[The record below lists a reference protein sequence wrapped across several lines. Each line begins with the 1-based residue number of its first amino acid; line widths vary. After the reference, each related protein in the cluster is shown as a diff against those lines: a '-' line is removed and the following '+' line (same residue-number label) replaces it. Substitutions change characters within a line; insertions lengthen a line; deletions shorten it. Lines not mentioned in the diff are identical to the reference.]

1 MTNFTDIRDFLRA
14 HCARYPELALQDVFK
29 ALYQSAFGCEHLIAD
44 PSAAADY
51 IRAEAARSGD
61 RISELVEL
69 LGGDYCRVHLG
80 ILQDGLSAE
89 TFARLFAL
97 SARHEECGR
106 EKLEAM
112 LTALQT
118 MADAGE
124 LPFSAQ
130 ETAEAVERWRK
141 DGFPPLHH
149 SEIFRQNYAPAYRV
163 LRRDFAR
170 ALPLLARIDRLTAER
185 SRVLVAIEGGS
196 ASGKT
201 TLGELLQNVYGCPV
215 FHMDDF
221 FLRARAAHG
230 GALHAA
236 GGNVDR
242 ERFLE
247 EVLIPLREGRPVD
260 YRRFDCATFT
270 IAPPQRIKAGT
281 LNIVEGAYSMHPDL
295 APYYDLSG
303 FFWPISA
310 EKQRERSLKRECAR
324 ACKAV
329 FRPLDPFRA
338 ALFRRARCAEPLR
351 SHPFGGRLN
360 ERAARRDA
368 EHIFD
373 RNRHKNDQQRNDE
386 AVKHR
391 LCARLAQRREVRI
404 EADGGERRDHQE
416 LADTLER
423 RSEARGNDADAAQNG
438 HCKETEDEPREHR
451 LHIDLD
457 AMVGRF
463 ARRPFS

>member
-170 ALPLLARIDRLTAER
+170 ALPLFARIDRLTAER

-221 FLRARAAHG
+221 F
-230 GALHAA
+230 
-236 GGNVDR
+236 
-242 ERFLE
+242 
-247 EVLIPLREGRPVD
+247 
-260 YRRFDCATFT
+260 ATRTTSSEMMKPWSIGF
-270 IAPPQRIKAGT
+270 A
-281 LNIVEGAYSMHPDL
+281 PDL
-295 APYYDLSG
+295 HSAAKFVLRPMAASAATIRNLLMLLSVVARPAG
-303 FFWPISA
+303 MTPTLHRMDIARKPRMNHGNTDFILTLTPWSPLCAAAFFLRCTLMAAKTSTVGMMASVRVSLTIVAKSPA
-310 EKQRERSLKRECAR
+310 ASLKA
-324 ACKAV
+324 
-329 FRPLDPFRA
+329 
-338 ALFRRARCAEPLR
+338 
-351 SHPFGGRLN
+351 
-360 ERAARRDA
+360 
-368 EHIFD
+368 
-373 RNRHKNDQQRNDE
+373 
-386 AVKHR
+386 
-391 LCARLAQRREVRI
+391 
-404 EADGGERRDHQE
+404 
-416 LADTLER
+416 
-423 RSEARGNDADAAQNG
+423 
-438 HCKETEDEPREHR
+438 
-451 LHIDLD
+451 
-457 AMVGRF
+457 
-463 ARRPFS
+463 

>member
-1 MTNFTDIRDFLRA
+1 MTNFTDIRDSLRA

-130 ETAEAVERWRK
+130 ETAEAVERWRR

-170 ALPLLARIDRLTAER
+170 ALPLFARIDRLMAER

-221 FLRARAAHG
+221 FLRPEQRTEARFTQP
-230 GALHAA
+230 

-247 EVLIPLREGRPVD
+247 EVL
-260 YRRFDCATFT
+260 
-270 IAPPQRIKAGT
+270 GT

-295 APYYDLSG
+295 APYYDLSV
-303 FFWPISA
+303 FLPISA
-310 EKQRERSLKRECAR
+310 EKQRERILKRNAP
-324 ACKAV
+324 AHAKQ
-329 FRPLDPFRA
+329 F
-338 ALFRRARCAEPLR
+338 
-351 SHPFGGRLN
+351 
-360 ERAARRDA
+360 
-368 EHIFD
+368 FD
-373 RNRHKNDQQRNDE
+373 RWIPFEQRYFDALDVRNRCD
-386 AVKHR
+386 
-391 LCARLAQRREVRI
+391 LILS
-404 EADGGERRDHQE
+404 ADD
-416 LADTLER
+416 
-423 RSEARGNDADAAQNG
+423 
-438 HCKETEDEPREHR
+438 
-451 LHIDLD
+451 
-457 AMVGRF
+457 
-463 ARRPFS
+463 

>member
-97 SARHEECGR
+97 SARHEGCGR

-130 ETAEAVERWRK
+130 ETAEAVETWRR

-170 ALPLLARIDRLTAER
+170 
-185 SRVLVAIEGGS
+185 
-196 ASGKT
+196 
-201 TLGELLQNVYGCPV
+201 
-215 FHMDDF
+215 
-221 FLRARAAHG
+221 
-230 GALHAA
+230 
-236 GGNVDR
+236 

-247 EVLIPLREGRPVD
+247 EVLLPLREGKPVD

-295 APYYDLSG
+295 APYYDLSV
-303 FFWPISA
+303 FLPISA
-310 EKQRERSLKRECAR
+310 EKQRERILKRNAP
-324 ACKAV
+324 AHAKQ
-329 FRPLDPFRA
+329 F
-338 ALFRRARCAEPLR
+338 
-351 SHPFGGRLN
+351 
-360 ERAARRDA
+360 
-368 EHIFD
+368 FD
-373 RNRHKNDQQRNDE
+373 RWIPFEQRYFDALDVRNRCD
-386 AVKHR
+386 
-391 LCARLAQRREVRI
+391 LILS
-404 EADGGERRDHQE
+404 ADD
-416 LADTLER
+416 
-423 RSEARGNDADAAQNG
+423 
-438 HCKETEDEPREHR
+438 
-451 LHIDLD
+451 
-457 AMVGRF
+457 
-463 ARRPFS
+463 

>member
-141 DGFPPLHH
+141 DGFLPLHH

-163 LRRDFAR
+163 LRRDFA
-170 ALPLLARIDRLTAER
+170 
-185 SRVLVAIEGGS
+185 RVLVAIEGGS

-221 FLRARAAHG
+221 FLRPEQRTEARFAQP
-230 GALHAA
+230 

-247 EVLIPLREGRPVD
+247 EVLIPLREGRPAASTA
-260 YRRFDCATFT
+260 RRLPSPRRSGLRREHSTLSRARTPCTPTLRRTT
-270 IAPPQRIKAGT
+270 IYPFFCRFRQKNSASASSNGMRPRMQSSFSTAGSLSSSAIST
-281 LNIVEGAYSMHPDL
+281 RSMCGT
-295 APYYDLSG
+295 AA
-303 FFWPISA
+303 IS
-310 EKQRERSLKRECAR
+310 S
-324 ACKAV
+324 
-329 FRPLDPFRA
+329 
-338 ALFRRARCAEPLR
+338 FRRT
-351 SHPFGGRLN
+351 
-360 ERAARRDA
+360 
-368 EHIFD
+368 
-373 RNRHKNDQQRNDE
+373 
-386 AVKHR
+386 VK
-391 LCARLAQRREVRI
+391 
-404 EADGGERRDHQE
+404 
-416 LADTLER
+416 
-423 RSEARGNDADAAQNG
+423 
-438 HCKETEDEPREHR
+438 
-451 LHIDLD
+451 
-457 AMVGRF
+457 
-463 ARRPFS
+463 

>member
-130 ETAEAVERWRK
+130 ETAEAVERWRR

-163 LRRDFAR
+163 LRRDFA
-170 ALPLLARIDRLTAER
+170 
-185 SRVLVAIEGGS
+185 
-196 ASGKT
+196 
-201 TLGELLQNVYGCPV
+201 
-215 FHMDDF
+215 
-221 FLRARAAHG
+221 
-230 GALHAA
+230 
-236 GGNVDR
+236 R

-295 APYYDLSG
+295 APYYDLSV
-303 FFWPISA
+303 FLPISA
-310 EKQRERSLKRECAR
+310 EKQRERILKRNAP
-324 ACKAV
+324 AHAKQ
-329 FRPLDPFRA
+329 F
-338 ALFRRARCAEPLR
+338 
-351 SHPFGGRLN
+351 
-360 ERAARRDA
+360 
-368 EHIFD
+368 FD
-373 RNRHKNDQQRNDE
+373 RWIPFEQRYFDALDVRNRCD
-386 AVKHR
+386 
-391 LCARLAQRREVRI
+391 LILS
-404 EADGGERRDHQE
+404 ADG
-416 LADTLER
+416 
-423 RSEARGNDADAAQNG
+423 
-438 HCKETEDEPREHR
+438 
-451 LHIDLD
+451 
-457 AMVGRF
+457 
-463 ARRPFS
+463 

>member
-130 ETAEAVERWRK
+130 ETAKAVERWRK

-170 ALPLLARIDRLTAER
+170 ALPLFARIDRLTAER

-221 FLRARAAHG
+221 FLRPEQRTPER
-230 GALHAA
+230 LRQP
-236 GGNVDR
+236 GGNVDF
-242 ERFLE
+242 ERFLT
-247 EVLIPLREGRPVD
+247 EVLRPLRDGAPVTYRPYDCRTQQLCAPVHAEARPVNLIEGSYSCHPALWD
-260 YRRFDCATFT
+260 LYVLHVFLSVGPEEQHRRIAARNGEKMLPMFT
-270 IAPPQRIKAGT
+270 DVWIPMEETYFAQFRVA
-281 LNIVEGAYSMHPDL
+281 ERA
-295 APYYDLSG
+295 DLS
-303 FFWPISA
+303 
-310 EKQRERSLKRECAR
+310 
-324 ACKAV
+324 
-329 FRPLDPFRA
+329 
-338 ALFRRARCAEPLR
+338 
-351 SHPFGGRLN
+351 
-360 ERAARRDA
+360 
-368 EHIFD
+368 
-373 RNRHKNDQQRNDE
+373 
-386 AVKHR
+386 
-391 LCARLAQRREVRI
+391 
-404 EADGGERRDHQE
+404 
-416 LADTLER
+416 
-423 RSEARGNDADAAQNG
+423 
-438 HCKETEDEPREHR
+438 REH
-451 LHIDLD
+451 
-457 AMVGRF
+457 
-463 ARRPFS
+463 

>member
-1 MTNFTDIRDFLRA
+1 MTNFIDIRDFLRA

-69 LGGDYCRVHLG
+69 LSGDYCRVHLG

-170 ALPLLARIDRLTAER
+170 ALPLFARIDCLTAEKD
-185 SRVLVAIEGGS
+185 RVLVAIEGGS

-221 FLRARAAHG
+221 FLRPEQRTEARFAQP
-230 GALHAA
+230 
-236 GGNVDR
+236 GGNV
-242 ERFLE
+242 
-247 EVLIPLREGRPVD
+247 
-260 YRRFDCATFT
+260 
-270 IAPPQRIKAGT
+270 
-281 LNIVEGAYSMHPDL
+281 DL
-295 APYYDLSG
+295 APYYDLSV
-303 FFWPISA
+303 FLSISA
-310 EKQRERSLKRECAR
+310 EKQRKRILKRNAP
-324 ACKAV
+324 AHAKQ
-329 FRPLDPFRA
+329 F
-338 ALFRRARCAEPLR
+338 
-351 SHPFGGRLN
+351 
-360 ERAARRDA
+360 
-368 EHIFD
+368 FD
-373 RNRHKNDQQRNDE
+373 RWIPLEQRYFDALDVRNRCD
-386 AVKHR
+386 
-391 LCARLAQRREVRI
+391 LILS
-404 EADGGERRDHQE
+404 ADD
-416 LADTLER
+416 
-423 RSEARGNDADAAQNG
+423 
-438 HCKETEDEPREHR
+438 
-451 LHIDLD
+451 
-457 AMVGRF
+457 
-463 ARRPFS
+463 

>member
-14 HCARYPELALQDVFK
+14 HCARYLELALQDVFK

-130 ETAEAVERWRK
+130 ETSEAVERWRK

-149 SEIFRQNYAPAYRV
+149 SEIFRQNYASAYRV

-170 ALPLLARIDRLTAER
+170 ALLLFARIDRLTAER
-185 SRVLVAIEGGS
+185 NRVLVAIEGGS

-201 TLGELLQNVYGCPV
+201 TLGELLQSVYACPV

-221 FLRARAAHG
+221 FLRPEQRTPERFSEP
-230 GALHAA
+230 

-242 ERFLE
+242 ERFLS
-247 EVLIPLREGRPVD
+247 EVLLPLRQGEAVD

-295 APYYDLSG
+295 APYYDLSV
-303 FFWPISA
+303 FLPISV
-310 EKQRERSLKRECAR
+310 EKQRERILKRNAP
-324 ACKAV
+324 AHAKQ
-329 FRPLDPFRA
+329 F
-338 ALFRRARCAEPLR
+338 
-351 SHPFGGRLN
+351 
-360 ERAARRDA
+360 
-368 EHIFD
+368 FD
-373 RNRHKNDQQRNDE
+373 RWIPFEQRYFDALDVRNRCD
-386 AVKHR
+386 
-391 LCARLAQRREVRI
+391 LILS
-404 EADGGERRDHQE
+404 ADG
-416 LADTLER
+416 
-423 RSEARGNDADAAQNG
+423 
-438 HCKETEDEPREHR
+438 
-451 LHIDLD
+451 
-457 AMVGRF
+457 
-463 ARRPFS
+463 

>member
-1 MTNFTDIRDFLRA
+1 MTNFTDIRDSLRA
-14 HCARYPELALQDVFK
+14 HCARYPELALQDIFK

-170 ALPLLARIDRLTAER
+170 ALPLFARIDRLMAER

-221 FLRARAAHG
+221 FLRPEQRTEARFTQP
-230 GALHAA
+230 

-281 LNIVEGAYSMHPDL
+281 LNIVEGAYSMHPNL
-295 APYYDLSG
+295 APYYDLSV
-303 FFWPISA
+303 FLPISA
-310 EKQRERSLKRECAR
+310 EKQRERILKRNAP
-324 ACKAV
+324 AHAKQ
-329 FRPLDPFRA
+329 F
-338 ALFRRARCAEPLR
+338 
-351 SHPFGGRLN
+351 
-360 ERAARRDA
+360 
-368 EHIFD
+368 FD
-373 RNRHKNDQQRNDE
+373 RWIPFEQRYFD
-386 AVKHR
+386 ALDVQDR
-391 LCARLAQRREVRI
+391 CDLILS
-404 EADGGERRDHQE
+404 ADD
-416 LADTLER
+416 
-423 RSEARGNDADAAQNG
+423 
-438 HCKETEDEPREHR
+438 
-451 LHIDLD
+451 
-457 AMVGRF
+457 
-463 ARRPFS
+463 

>member
-80 ILQDGLSAE
+80 VLQDGLSAE

-130 ETAEAVERWRK
+130 ETAEAVDRWRK

-170 ALPLLARIDRLTAER
+170 ALPLFARIDRLTAE
-185 SRVLVAIEGGS
+185 
-196 ASGKT
+196 
-201 TLGELLQNVYGCPV
+201 
-215 FHMDDF
+215 
-221 FLRARAAHG
+221 
-230 GALHAA
+230 
-236 GGNVDR
+236 
-242 ERFLE
+242 
-247 EVLIPLREGRPVD
+247 
-260 YRRFDCATFT
+260 
-270 IAPPQRIKAGT
+270 
-281 LNIVEGAYSMHPDL
+281 
-295 APYYDLSG
+295 
-303 FFWPISA
+303 
-310 EKQRERSLKRECAR
+310 
-324 ACKAV
+324 
-329 FRPLDPFRA
+329 
-338 ALFRRARCAEPLR
+338 
-351 SHPFGGRLN
+351 
-360 ERAARRDA
+360 
-368 EHIFD
+368 
-373 RNRHKNDQQRNDE
+373 
-386 AVKHR
+386 
-391 LCARLAQRREVRI
+391 
-404 EADGGERRDHQE
+404 
-416 LADTLER
+416 
-423 RSEARGNDADAAQNG
+423 
-438 HCKETEDEPREHR
+438 
-451 LHIDLD
+451 
-457 AMVGRF
+457 
-463 ARRPFS
+463 

>member
-170 ALPLLARIDRLTAER
+170 ALPLFARIDRLTAER
-185 SRVLVAIEGGS
+185 SCVLVAIEGGS

-221 FLRARAAHG
+221 FLRPEQRTEARFTQP
-230 GALHAA
+230 

-247 EVLIPLREGRPVD
+247 EVLIPLRKGRPVD

-281 LNIVEGAYSMHPDL
+281 TLSRARTPCTPTLRRTTIYPFFCRFRQKNSASASSNGMRPRMQSSFSTAGSLSSSAISTRSMCGT
-295 APYYDLSG
+295 AA
-303 FFWPISA
+303 IS
-310 EKQRERSLKRECAR
+310 S
-324 ACKAV
+324 
-329 FRPLDPFRA
+329 
-338 ALFRRARCAEPLR
+338 FRRT
-351 SHPFGGRLN
+351 
-360 ERAARRDA
+360 
-368 EHIFD
+368 I
-373 RNRHKNDQQRNDE
+373 K
-386 AVKHR
+386 
-391 LCARLAQRREVRI
+391 
-404 EADGGERRDHQE
+404 
-416 LADTLER
+416 
-423 RSEARGNDADAAQNG
+423 
-438 HCKETEDEPREHR
+438 
-451 LHIDLD
+451 
-457 AMVGRF
+457 
-463 ARRPFS
+463 

>member
-170 ALPLLARIDRLTAER
+170 ALPLFARIDRLTAER
-185 SRVLVAIEGGS
+185 NRVLVAIEGGS

-201 TLGELLQNVYGCPV
+201 TLGELLQSVYACPV

-221 FLRARAAHG
+221 FLRPEQRTPERFSEP
-230 GALHAA
+230 

-242 ERFLE
+242 ERFLS
-247 EVLIPLREGRPVD
+247 EVLLPLRRGDGKRRAVEAAVVD
-260 YRRFDCATFT
+260 SL
-270 IAPPQRIKAGT
+270 PLPQRIKAGT

-295 APYYDLSG
+295 APYYDLSV
-303 FFWPISA
+303 FLPISA
-310 EKQRERSLKRECAR
+310 EKQRERILKRNAP
-324 ACKAV
+324 AHAKQ
-329 FRPLDPFRA
+329 F
-338 ALFRRARCAEPLR
+338 
-351 SHPFGGRLN
+351 
-360 ERAARRDA
+360 
-368 EHIFD
+368 FD
-373 RNRHKNDQQRNDE
+373 RWIPFEQRYFDALDVRNRCD
-386 AVKHR
+386 
-391 LCARLAQRREVRI
+391 LILS
-404 EADGGERRDHQE
+404 ADD
-416 LADTLER
+416 
-423 RSEARGNDADAAQNG
+423 
-438 HCKETEDEPREHR
+438 
-451 LHIDLD
+451 
-457 AMVGRF
+457 
-463 ARRPFS
+463 

>member
-170 ALPLLARIDRLTAER
+170 ALPLFARIDRLTAER

-201 TLGELLQNVYGCPV
+201 TLGELLQNPHGRLFPP
-215 FHMDDF
+215 
-221 FLRARAAHG
+221 ARAAHG

-236 GGNVDR
+236 RRQRRPRALFGRGADPSAQGKTR
-242 ERFLE
+242 RLP
-247 EVLIPLREGRPVD
+247 PLRLRDVYHRP
-260 YRRFDCATFT
+260 
-270 IAPPQRIKAGT
+270 
-281 LNIVEGAYSMHPDL
+281 
-295 APYYDLSG
+295 
-303 FFWPISA
+303 
-310 EKQRERSLKRECAR
+310 
-324 ACKAV
+324 
-329 FRPLDPFRA
+329 A
-338 ALFRRARCAEPLR
+338 A
-351 SHPFGGRLN
+351 
-360 ERAARRDA
+360 
-368 EHIFD
+368 
-373 RNRHKNDQQRNDE
+373 
-386 AVKHR
+386 
-391 LCARLAQRREVRI
+391 
-404 EADGGERRDHQE
+404 AD
-416 LADTLER
+416 
-423 RSEARGNDADAAQNG
+423 
-438 HCKETEDEPREHR
+438 
-451 LHIDLD
+451 
-457 AMVGRF
+457 
-463 ARRPFS
+463 

>member
-170 ALPLLARIDRLTAER
+170 ALPLFARIDRLAAER

-201 TLGELLQNVYGCPV
+201 TLGELLQNVYGCLSSTWTTFSSGPSS
-215 FHMDDF
+215 
-221 FLRARAAHG
+221 AR
-230 GALHAA
+230 
-236 GGNVDR
+236 
-242 ERFLE
+242 
-247 EVLIPLREGRPVD
+247 
-260 YRRFDCATFT
+260 
-270 IAPPQRIKAGT
+270 
-281 LNIVEGAYSMHPDL
+281 
-295 APYYDLSG
+295 
-303 FFWPISA
+303 
-310 EKQRERSLKRECAR
+310 
-324 ACKAV
+324 
-329 FRPLDPFRA
+329 
-338 ALFRRARCAEPLR
+338 RRASRSPAATSTASAFWKRC
-351 SHPFGGRLN
+351 
-360 ERAARRDA
+360 
-368 EHIFD
+368 
-373 RNRHKNDQQRNDE
+373 
-386 AVKHR
+386 
-391 LCARLAQRREVRI
+391 
-404 EADGGERRDHQE
+404 
-416 LADTLER
+416 
-423 RSEARGNDADAAQNG
+423 
-438 HCKETEDEPREHR
+438 
-451 LHIDLD
+451 
-457 AMVGRF
+457 
-463 ARRPFS
+463 

>member
-170 ALPLLARIDRLTAER
+170 ALPLFARIDRLTAEKD
-185 SRVLVAIEGGS
+185 RVLIAIEGGS

-201 TLGELLQNVYGCPV
+201 TLGELLHSVYGCPV

-221 FLRARAAHG
+221 FLRPEQRTEARFAQP
-230 GALHAA
+230 

-247 EVLIPLREGRPVD
+247 EALIPLREGKPVD

-270 IAPPQRIKAGT
+270 IAPPQRIEPGT

-295 APYYDLSG
+295 APYYDLSV
-303 FFWPISA
+303 FLPISA
-310 EKQRERSLKRECAR
+310 EKQRERILKRNAP
-324 ACKAV
+324 AHAKQ
-329 FRPLDPFRA
+329 F
-338 ALFRRARCAEPLR
+338 
-351 SHPFGGRLN
+351 
-360 ERAARRDA
+360 
-368 EHIFD
+368 FD
-373 RNRHKNDQQRNDE
+373 RWIPFEQRYFDALDVRNRCD
-386 AVKHR
+386 
-391 LCARLAQRREVRI
+391 LILS
-404 EADGGERRDHQE
+404 ADG
-416 LADTLER
+416 
-423 RSEARGNDADAAQNG
+423 
-438 HCKETEDEPREHR
+438 
-451 LHIDLD
+451 
-457 AMVGRF
+457 
-463 ARRPFS
+463 

>member
-29 ALYQSAFGCEHLIAD
+29 ALYQSAFGCEHLIAG

-170 ALPLLARIDRLTAER
+170 ALPLLARIDRLTAAR
-185 SRVLVAIEGGS
+185 RHS
-196 ASGKT
+196 ASCCK
-201 TLGELLQNVYGCPV
+201 
-215 FHMDDF
+215 M
-221 FLRARAAHG
+221 
-230 GALHAA
+230 
-236 GGNVDR
+236 
-242 ERFLE
+242 
-247 EVLIPLREGRPVD
+247 
-260 YRRFDCATFT
+260 FT
-270 IAPPQRIKAGT
+270 
-281 LNIVEGAYSMHPDL
+281 
-295 APYYDLSG
+295 
-303 FFWPISA
+303 
-310 EKQRERSLKRECAR
+310 
-324 ACKAV
+324 
-329 FRPLDPFRA
+329 A
-338 ALFRRARCAEPLR
+338 ALSSTWTTFSSGPSSARRRASRSPAAMSTASAFWKRC
-351 SHPFGGRLN
+351 
-360 ERAARRDA
+360 
-368 EHIFD
+368 
-373 RNRHKNDQQRNDE
+373 
-386 AVKHR
+386 
-391 LCARLAQRREVRI
+391 
-404 EADGGERRDHQE
+404 
-416 LADTLER
+416 
-423 RSEARGNDADAAQNG
+423 
-438 HCKETEDEPREHR
+438 
-451 LHIDLD
+451 
-457 AMVGRF
+457 
-463 ARRPFS
+463 

>member
-29 ALYQSAFGCEHLIAD
+29 ALYQSTFGCEHLIAD

-170 ALPLLARIDRLTAER
+170 ALPLFARIDHLTAEK

-221 FLRARAAHG
+221 FLRPEQRTEER
-230 GALHAA
+230 LRQP
-236 GGNVDR
+236 GGNVDY
-242 ERFLE
+242 ERFRE
-247 EVLIPLREGRPVD
+247 EVLLPLKQGLPFSYRPYDCRTQKFREPVWVEPDTVAVVEGSYSCHPELWDFYDLHIFLTVSPEEQRLRIRRRNGEKGLEIFQNKWIPLEERYFEA
-260 YRRFDCATFT
+260 F
-270 IAPPQRIKAGT
+270 RI
-281 LNIVEGAYSMHPDL
+281 E
-295 APYYDLSG
+295 
-303 FFWPISA
+303 
-310 EKQRERSLKRECAR
+310 Q
-324 ACKAV
+324 
-329 FRPLDPFRA
+329 
-338 ALFRRARCAEPLR
+338 RCA
-351 SHPFGGRLN
+351 
-360 ERAARRDA
+360 
-368 EHIFD
+368 
-373 RNRHKNDQQRNDE
+373 
-386 AVKHR
+386 
-391 LCARLAQRREVRI
+391 
-404 EADGGERRDHQE
+404 
-416 LADTLER
+416 
-423 RSEARGNDADAAQNG
+423 
-438 HCKETEDEPREHR
+438 
-451 LHIDLD
+451 
-457 AMVGRF
+457 
-463 ARRPFS
+463 FSFQSDD